1 MTSDPTP
8 PPPASRLS
16 RVWSQLSPTPDISA
30 VPHRLAGALFVTL
43 LVAVVLAIRMPIH
56 ARYGDTDDAMR
67 LVMVRDLLAG
77 RGWYDQ
83 LVTRLAPPQGVYM
96 HWSRLV
102 DGALAGAMA
111 GARLITPPATAEWLI
126 RLIWPLAW
134 IFPAAVAALTIARNI
149 GGRSA
154 VFLTALLLCFDLGL
168 YEQFVPGRI
177 DHHNLQIVM
186 ALIALAGA
194 TLRAQDGRGAIVAGL
209 AGALGLGVGLEAL
222 LIHGLIGAYYAFR
235 LARDRG
241 QASVTGAYGVSLAIA
256 CIAIFLFQTPPW
268 RWSLSFC
275 DALALNSVV
284 AVTVAGAGLA
294 LSAALASRVSPV
306 LRVGLLAVTATLAL
320 GIYLGLDPQC
330 LHGPFAEVGP
340 VARRLWLDRVAEV
353 QPVTRI
359 IRFNR
364 AAATSAFAFLI
375 VSAGASLFL
384 ALTRERAVARGL
396 VLIALAVA
404 TLVGLMAWR
413 MTSYAFWIA
422 MPVLG
427 AAFAAFAQRQLGGL
441 LLPSAIITF
450 LLAPGPL
457 GQAAILAENL
467 IRPDK
472 TEAVAEARQAAC
484 FAPRAFQQLASL
496 PAGRV
501 LADIDLGSFILLFTP
516 HSALSA
522 PYHREWA
529 MILKAHD
536 AFEGPPG
543 VAEGRVRALGANY
556 VVDCAG
562 LPLMG
567 GASGLAARLRAGE
580 IPDWLRQLS
589 PPGATLRIYEVAAR

>member
-1 MTSDPTP
+1 M
-8 PPPASRLS
+8 
-16 RVWSQLSPTPDISA
+16 PDISSGRR
-30 VPHRLAGALFVTL
+30 RLAGALFVTL
-43 LVAVVLAIRMPIH
+43 VVAVVLAIRMPIH

-102 DGALAGAMA
+102 DGGLAGAMTL
-111 GARLITPPATAEWLI
+111 ARLVAPPATAEWLV

-134 IFPAAVAALTIARNI
+134 IFPAAVATLTIARNI
-149 GGRSA
+149 GGRYA
-154 VFLTALLLCFDLGL
+154 VVLTALLLCFDLGL

-194 TLRAQDGRGAIVAGL
+194 TSRAQERRGAIVAGL
-209 AGALGLGVGLEAL
+209 AGAFGLGVGLEAL
-222 LIHGLIGAYYAFR
+222 LLHGLIGAYYAFR
-235 LARDRG
+235 LAEDRRK
-241 QASVTGAYGVSLAIA
+241 ASVTAAYGASLSLA
-256 CIAIFLFQTPPW
+256 CLAIFLVQTPPW
-268 RWSLSFC
+268 RWPLSFC
-275 DALALNSVV
+275 DALALNSVA
-284 AVTVAGAGLA
+284 AVLVAGAGLV

-306 LRVGLLAVTATLAL
+306 PRVGLLAGAAAAAI
-320 GIYLGLDPQC
+320 GIYLVLDPNC
-330 LHGPFAEVGP
+330 LHGPFAEVSP

-353 QPVTRI
+353 QPVTHI
-359 IRFNR
+359 IKFNR
-364 AAATSAFAFLI
+364 AAATSELAFLI
-375 VSAGASLFL
+375 VSAGASLFIL
-384 ALTRERAVARGL
+384 FTQERTVARGL
-396 VLIALAVA
+396 VLVALALA

-427 AAFAAFAQRQLGGL
+427 AAFAAFAQRRLRGL
-441 LLPSAIITF
+441 LLPSAFVTF
-450 LLAPGPL
+450 LFAPGPI
-457 GQAAILAENL
+457 GQAAIVTENL
-467 IRPDK
+467 VRPNK
-472 TEAVAEARQAAC
+472 AEAVAEASQAAC
-484 FAPRAFQQLASL
+484 FAPRAFRQLASL

-522 PYHREWA
+522 PYHRAWA

-536 AFEGPPG
+536 AFDGPPG
-543 VAEGRVRALGANY
+543 VAEGRARALGADY
-556 VVDCAG
+556 IVDCAG

-567 GASGLAARLRAGE
+567 GASGLAVRLRAGE
-580 IPDWLRQLS
+580 TPAWLREVS
-589 PPGATLRIYEVAAR
+589 PPGATLRIYEVARR